1 MMTVLPFLT
10 NEGGIVL
17 KAISDHT
24 VLIIA
29 AMFAFTVA
37 LTVLMVWARSAEK
50 KYNSGQQTADKH
62 IKSTRIIAINGVTPN
77 ISGKV
82 LRGMIVGGMLA
93 GEYGAL
99 YGALN
104 ASRHSADINEF
115 TFLVKYDNSIKKT
128 EKVREDSPRF
138 KFLISKLED

>member
-1 MMTVLPFLT
+1 MICFTIAF
-10 NEGGIVL
+10 
-17 KAISDHT
+17 AI
-24 VLIIA
+24 
-29 AMFAFTVA
+29 
-37 LTVLMVWARSAEK
+37 LMIWAKSAEK
-50 KYNSGQQTADKH
+50 KYNDGKQDTDKH
-62 IKSTRIIAINGVTPN
+62 IKSTQIIAVNGVTPN
-77 ISGKV
+77 VSGKV
-82 LRGMIVGGMLA
+82 LRRMIVGGMLA